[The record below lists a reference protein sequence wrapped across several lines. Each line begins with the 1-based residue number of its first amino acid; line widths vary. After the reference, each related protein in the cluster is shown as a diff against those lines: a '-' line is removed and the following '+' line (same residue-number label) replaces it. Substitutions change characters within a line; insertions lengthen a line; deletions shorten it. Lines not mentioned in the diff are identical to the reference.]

1 MTRSSV
7 RRGIREQVMRD
18 DAAADEGRITALKEC
33 RHGRMIYL
41 KRDQYIGRSLDL
53 YGEFSEVE
61 GRIFSQWL
69 RPGQRVVEVGSNIGA
84 HTLHLG
90 KLAGPQGTVYAFE
103 PQRLLF
109 QLLCANVTLN
119 EAFNVQTYHAALG
132 RETGTIRVPA
142 LDYSAELNFGGVSLT
157 SSKRGEPVPLWKMD
171 SLSVQEFHFL
181 KIDVEGMEADVI
193 EGARSSIGRYR
204 PVLYVEND
212 RRENSET
219 LIRLIE
225 ELGYDMWW
233 HLPPLFNPE
242 NFAGNPDNAFGR
254 ILSVNLLCLP
264 KERAEKVPGLRKVS
278 GPQDWWQVEPAQSHR
293 TPAATP
299 EDVFVRAAQLKQQG
313 CLAEA
318 LLSYD
323 QAIALKPDYAQ
334 AFNNRGNVLQIMGR
348 LEEAVSSYRQAIAS
362 KPDYAFAFN
371 NLGGALR
378 LLKRFDEAIAAYDRA
393 VALQP
398 DYAAALINRAQSKLL
413 LGRMSEGWR
422 DYECRLTEEFRK
434 TQAVPDIPDW
444 AGESLVGRNILIYAE
459 QGLGDIIQFC
469 RYVPML
475 SERGAN
481 VSFLAPPNLLRLLA
495 SLRGKCR
502 VLSSLTDYDRFDFRC
517 ALMSLPYL
525 LGTTLDNIPAV
536 IPYLYVD
543 ARRSVQWRDRI
554 GQHGFRVGIC
564 WQGKKASSP
573 DRSFS
578 LRELYPISQIPG
590 VRLISLQR
598 QNGEEELAQL
608 PAGMPVEALGED
620 FDSGPDAFL
629 DTAAIMQSLDLI
641 ISCDTAVAHLAG
653 ALGRPTWVAL
663 AYVPDWRWFLDR
675 SDSPW
680 YPAMRLFRQPKQDD
694 WPSVFAEMTAG
705 IRSGAYAGNTA
716 KPPGGS
722 PR

>member
-1 MTRSSV
+1 
-7 RRGIREQVMRD
+7 MRD
-18 DAAADEGRITALKEC
+18 DAGAEGRITALKEC
-33 RHGRMIYL
+33 RHGKMIYL

-53 YGEFSEVE
+53 YGEFSAFE
-61 GRIFSQWL
+61 GNIFSHWL
-69 RPGQRVVEVGSNIGA
+69 RPGQCVVEVGSNIGA
-84 HTLHLG
+84 HTLHLA
-90 KLAGPQGTVYAFE
+90 KLVGPQGTVYAFE

-109 QLLCANVTLN
+109 QLLCANVSLN
-119 EAFNVQTYHAALG
+119 EAFNVQTHHAALG

-157 SSKRGEPVPLWKMD
+157 SSKRGEPVPLLKMD
-171 SLSVQEFHFL
+171 SLSVREFHFL

-193 EGARSSIGRYR
+193 EGARSSIGKYR

-212 RRENSET
+212 RKENSEA

-233 HLPPLFNPE
+233 HLPPLFNPG

-278 GPQDWWQVEPAQSHR
+278 GPQDWWRAEAVQSHS
-293 TPAATP
+293 PSAATP
-299 EDVFVRAAQLKQQG
+299 EDVFTQAAELKQQG
-313 CLAEA
+313 RLAEA

-323 QAIALKPDYAQ
+323 QAIALKPDYAH

-348 LEEAVSSYRQAIAS
+348 LEEAVASYRQAIAF

-378 LLKRFDEAIAAYDRA
+378 LLKRFDEAIAAYDQA

-398 DYAAALINRAQSKLL
+398 DYAAALTNRAQSKLL

-422 DYECRLTEEFRK
+422 DYECRLSEEFRK
-434 TQAVPDIPDW
+434 TLAVPDIPDW
-444 AGESLVGRNILIYAE
+444 AGESLAGRNILIYAE

-481 VSFLAPPNLLRLLA
+481 VSLLAPANLLRLLS
-495 SLRGKCR
+495 SLHGKCR
-502 VLSSLTDYDRFDFRC
+502 VLSSLTGYDRFDYRC
-517 ALMSLPYL
+517 ALMSLPYR
-525 LGTTLDNIPAV
+525 LGTRLDNIPAPT
-536 IPYLYVD
+536 PYLSVD
-543 ARRSVQWRDRI
+543 ARRVEHWRDRI
-554 GQHGFRVGIC
+554 GQHGLRVGIC
-564 WQGKKASSP
+564 WQGKMTSDP
-573 DRSFS
+573 GRSFS
-578 LRELYPISQIPG
+578 LSELYPISQIPG
-590 VRLISLQR
+590 VRLISLQK
-598 QNGEEELAQL
+598 QSAEEELAHL
-608 PAGMPVEALGED
+608 PPGMSVRAFGED

-629 DTAAIMQSLDLI
+629 DTAAMMQNLDLI
-641 ISCDTAVAHLAG
+641 ITCDTAVAHLAG
-653 ALGRPTWVAL
+653 ALARPTWLAL
-663 AYVPDWRWFLDR
+663 PYVPDWRWFLDR
-675 SDSPW
+675 NDSPW
-680 YPAMRLFRQPKQDD
+680 YPTLRLFRQSRRGD
-694 WPSVFAEMTAG
+694 WPSVFAEMSAA
-705 IRSGAYAGNTA
+705 IRNEAHTGSTA
-716 KPPGGS
+716 KPSGDS